1 MSKKQLEVD
10 ELVALV
16 DQLQHKIDSLQD
28 KLAAQ
33 PLPEEDLVVIAATAA
48 AYLGI
53 KGRVKAIQFAGRSG
67 TTSLASA

>member
-28 KLAAQ
+28 KVAAQ
-33 PLPEEDLVVIAATAA
+33 PLPEEDLVVIAAAAA